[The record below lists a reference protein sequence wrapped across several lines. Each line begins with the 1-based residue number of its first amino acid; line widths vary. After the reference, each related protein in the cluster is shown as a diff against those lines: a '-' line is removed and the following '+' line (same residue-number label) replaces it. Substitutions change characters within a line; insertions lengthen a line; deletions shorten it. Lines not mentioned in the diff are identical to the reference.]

1 MLCDVVRRAVLRSR
15 LRAPRAAAAGA
26 VAAFAAAVVLCLP
39 AAPAAGADPP
49 EVVKAGAAP
58 GRTDGKTGTKA
69 DAAAEQEAALARAL
83 AIEDQIVKTAEKIR
97 HSSVTVFCK
106 QTPQPGT
113 GTPGAAGAP
122 GAGGKSLAPVMQH
135 QGSGV
140 LVTHEMKTW
149 VLTNDHVASGGDVL
163 EVVTSDGRVHSAE
176 LVDTIRQYDIA
187 LLRITSKAPSLRA
200 VPLIPRASRELVQG
214 QCVLATG
221 NPFFLAQDGT
231 AVLTMGVIS
240 GLDRVLGGTHLYAG
254 AVQHDAAVNPGNSG
268 GPLWNVKGELVGING
283 MIATRGG
290 GGVGASSTGASFS
303 IPVDQIEPYLRKL
316 IDTKADAQAGTL
328 GLGTQT
334 STDAAGTPNG
344 ARVETISPS
353 SPVKSGKDVTI
364 NVGDVIVAVIAN
376 GKTQTIRTTSDLLS
390 CLTVFPAGTPVRVR
404 LRRGDKELTWSGK
417 LAPQG

>member
-1 MLCDVVRRAVLRSR
+1 MLCDVVRRAALRLR
-15 LRAPRAAAAGA
+15 LRAPRTAVAGA
-26 VAAFAAAVVLCLP
+26 VAAFAGAILLGLP
-39 AAPAAGADPP
+39 AAPAVGADPP

-58 GRTDGKTGTKA
+58 GRTDGKPGAKA
-69 DAAAEQEAALARAL
+69 DGPTEQEAALTRVL

-106 QTPQPGT
+106 QTPEADSG
-113 GTPGAAGAP
+113 PGAPA
-122 GAGGKSLAPVMQH
+122 KSRAPVMQH

-149 VLTNDHVASGGDVL
+149 VLTNDHVATGGDVL

-328 GLGTQT
+328 GVGTQT

-344 ARVETISPS
+344 ARVETILPA

>member
-1 MLCDVVRRAVLRSR
+1 MR
-15 LRAPRAAAAGA
+15 LRTPRTAVAGA
-26 VAAFAAAVVLCLP
+26 VAAFVAALVLGLP
-39 AAPAAGADPP
+39 ATPAVGADPP

-58 GRTDGKTGTKA
+58 ARTDGKAGAKG
-69 DAAAEQEAALARAL
+69 DAAAEQEAALARVL

-106 QTPQPGT
+106 QTPETAPG
-113 GTPGAAGAP
+113 GAGAP
-122 GAGGKSLAPVMQH
+122 GKPVAPVMQH

-163 EVVTSDGRVHSAE
+163 EVVTSDGKVHSAV

-328 GLGTQT
+328 GVGTQT

-404 LRRGDKELTWSGK
+404 LRRGNKELTWSGK

>member
-1 MLCDVVRRAVLRSR
+1 VAVC
-15 LRAPRAAAAGA
+15 
-26 VAAFAAAVVLCLP
+26 VAAVVVALH
-39 AAPAAGADPP
+39 AAPAAAAADPP
-49 EVVKAGAAP
+49 EVVKAGAAAA
-58 GRTDGKTGTKA
+58 RTDGKPDGKAGGTSDTKPGGTA
-69 DAAAEQEAALARAL
+69 DATTTHDAALARVL
-83 AIEDQIVKTAEKIR
+83 AIEDQIAKTAEKVR

-106 QTPQPGT
+106 QTPQV
-113 GTPGAAGAP
+113 AEAGS
-122 GAGGKSLAPVMQH
+122 GKNLPPVMMH

-163 EVVTSDGRVHSAE
+163 EVVTSDGRVHSAV

-187 LLRITSKAPSLRA
+187 LLRITSKAPSLRP

-214 QCVLATG
+214 QWVIATG
-221 NPFFLAQDGT
+221 NPFFLAQDG
-231 AVLTMGVIS
+231 ASVLTMGVIS

-316 IDTKADAQAGTL
+316 IDVKFDAQAGTL
-328 GLGTQT
+328 GVQTQT

-344 ARVETISPS
+344 ARVDSISPS
-353 SPVKSGKDVTI
+353 SPVKSGKDVTM

-376 GKTQTIRTTSDLLS
+376 GKPHTIRTTSDLLS
-390 CLTVFPAGTPVRVR
+390 CLTVFPAGTAVRVR
-404 LRRGDKELTWSGK
+404 VLRGKKELTWSGK

>member
-1 MLCDVVRRAVLRSR
+1 MRLRS
-15 LRAPRAAAAGA
+15 PRAAVTGA
-26 VAAFAAAVVLCLP
+26 VAAFVAALVLGLP
-39 AAPAAGADPP
+39 ATPAVGADPP

-58 GRTDGKTGTKA
+58 ARTDSKTGAKG
-69 DAAAEQEAALARAL
+69 DAATEQEAALARVL

-106 QTPQPGT
+106 QTPEAPSGS
-113 GTPGAAGAP
+113 AAP
-122 GAGGKSLAPVMQH
+122 GKPLAPVMQH

-149 VLTNDHVASGGDVL
+149 VLTNDHVATGGDVL
-163 EVVTSDGRVHSAE
+163 EVVTSDGKVHSAE

-268 GPLWNVKGELVGING
+268 GPLWNLKGELVGING

-328 GLGTQT
+328 GVGTQT

-344 ARVETISPS
+344 ARVESILPA

-364 NVGDVIVAVIAN
+364 NVGDVIVAVVAN
-376 GKTQTIRTTSDLLS
+376 GKTQAIRTTSDLLS